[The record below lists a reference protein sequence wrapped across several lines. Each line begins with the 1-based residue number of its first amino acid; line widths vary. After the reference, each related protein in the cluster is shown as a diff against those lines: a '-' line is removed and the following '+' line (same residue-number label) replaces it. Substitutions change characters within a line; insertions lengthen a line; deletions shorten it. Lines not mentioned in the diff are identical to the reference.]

1 MKEKKRAPIQQQ
13 SRHAPMLV
21 LAGVAGIVLLGMLS
35 YWAGRSDRSLSP
47 ARTETQNESG
57 EPPFFSS
64 AEAAVPL
71 PKTLSPDLFS
81 QPYVAR
87 AYRAAE
93 RFPSVLAQQPCY
105 CWCDKFGHRSL
116 LDCFTTKHGAG

>member
-1 MKEKKRAPIQQQ
+1 
-13 SRHAPMLV
+13 MLV
-21 LAGVAGIVLLGMLS
+21 VAAVAGIALLGALA
-35 YWAGRSDRSLSP
+35 YWAGRSDRPLSP
-47 ARTETQNESG
+47 SLTDRQDES
-57 EPPFFSS
+57 EVPPFFSS

-81 QPYVAR
+81 QTYVAR

-93 RFPSVLAQQPCY
+93 RIPGVLAQQPCY

>member
-1 MKEKKRAPIQQQ
+1 MKKKKRAAIQQP

-21 LAGVAGIVLLGMLS
+21 VAAVAGIVLFGVLS
-35 YWAGRSDRSLSP
+35 YWAGRSDRRLSP
-47 ARTETQNESG
+47 ARTESQDES
-57 EPPFFSS
+57 EVPPFFSS

-87 AYRAAE
+87 AYWAAE
-93 RFPSVLAQQPCY
+93 RIPSVLAQQPCY
-105 CWCDKFGHRSL
+105 CWCDKSGHRSL

>member
-1 MKEKKRAPIQQQ
+1 MRKKKRASIQQP

-21 LAGVAGIVLLGMLS
+21 LAVVAGIALVGLLS
-35 YWAGRSDRSLSP
+35 YWAGRSDRALSP
-47 ARTETQNESG
+47 ARTETQDES
-57 EPPFFSS
+57 EVPPFFSS

-93 RFPSVLAQQPCY
+93 RIPSVLAQQPCY
-105 CWCDKFGHRSL
+105 CHCHKFGHRSL